1 METTGQEKVKEK
13 FLPSK
18 KFLNHGKLLPK
29 TDSFCSKKTRIFSS
43 KRAWRTLDE
52 DFQKNILRKCTSNKM
67 RHLWHGP
74 MTNQSSSGGAN

>member
-18 KFLNHGKLLPK
+18 KFLNHGKHLPK

-43 KRAWRTLDE
+43 RRAWRTLDE
-52 DFQKNILRKCTSNKM
+52 DFQKKSYVIARLTRCAIC
-67 RHLWHGP
+67 GVD
-74 MTNQSSSGGAN
+74 Q